1 MFSGNSN
8 TVSVNG
14 ETIKVPGNARSITVS
29 NGKVYID
36 GELFQN
42 LGSKAQITIVVEGNV
57 GSVTSDGS
65 VECSNVMGDVKAG
78 SYVECGDVVGDVQ
91 AGSYVEA
98 ESIKGS
104 VKAGSYIEYNGR

>member
-14 ETIKVPGNARSITVS
+14 KTIKIPGGARSLTVS
-29 NGKVYID
+29 NGKVYVD
-36 GELFQN
+36 GKLYKDLEN
-42 LGSKAQITIVVEGNV
+42 AQITIIVEGSV
-57 GSVTSDGS
+57 GTVMSDGS
-65 VECSNVMGDVKAG
+65 VQCKDVGGNVTAG
-78 SYVECGDVVGDVQ
+78 SYVECDDVNGDVK

-104 VKAGSYIEYNGR
+104 VKAGSYIEYHGK